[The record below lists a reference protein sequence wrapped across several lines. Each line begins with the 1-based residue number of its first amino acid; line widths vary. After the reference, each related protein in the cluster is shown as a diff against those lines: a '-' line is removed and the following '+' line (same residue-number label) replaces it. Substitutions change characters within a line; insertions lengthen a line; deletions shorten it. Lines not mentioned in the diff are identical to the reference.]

1 MNMRNALRL
10 SLVVPA
16 ALTTLTAFSP
26 TGYAATTTAKFH
38 PTMTTKTVSLNGKV
52 VSQPKGFAYDNTTYL
67 PVYYVMHALD
77 SIHITSSW
85 DGTKKEWKLTVPS
98 TATVDYSNLNVG
110 TGDISIYI
118 NNKLVKKIN
127 GIVYTDPASGIP
139 TMYLPIWYAMG
150 VFERMGITP
159 SWDGTHW
166 GMTQNSTET
175 PQSPPAS
182 QGPQDTNPQASSIPG
197 AVSKETLV
205 KDLTTLLNVSK
216 TAPTQSAYDDVPLSN
231 PDAAAITTAVNQHWI
246 SPVSSTHFGAG
257 DVVTLHDAEQ
267 FYWNYLNIQQ
277 GQYQPGQTVDQW
289 AAFIGLEDNVHHT
302 QYLMVTDEQQFLKN
316 LSALLKGYIQSGN
329 TYHVR
334 YTPKDEYTAT
344 FAGAK
349 SSSGGTFFPS
359 TSDIQTAITNTYHF
373 FNGITVQQQGN
384 SLLTTVPLPADGTWF
399 AYATTTNDIQ
409 YSLDNGATWKSAP
422 YLDST
427 TFRVRPSQVLL
438 KVPSNDGVTISFNKL
453 MPTFQG
459 STVLGMVNIFMDP
472 SLGLQ
477 VQRMSF

>member
-16 ALTTLTAFSP
+16 ALTTLTALSP
-26 TGYAATTTAKFH
+26 MGYAAKATSQFH

-52 VSQPKGFAYDNTTYL
+52 VSQPQGFAYDNTTYL
-67 PVYYVMHALD
+67 PIYYVMHALD

-85 DGTKKEWKLTVPS
+85 NGTKKQWKLTVPS
-98 TATVDYSNLNVG
+98 SMDYSDLNVG
-110 TGDISIYI
+110 NGDISIYI

-127 GIVYTDPASGIP
+127 GIAYRDPASGIR

-175 PQSPPAS
+175 PQSPPAP
-182 QGPQDTNPQASSIPG
+182 QGPQDTNPQASTIPG

-205 KDLTTLLNVSK
+205 KDLTTILNVSK
-216 TAPTQSAYDDVPLSN
+216 SAPTQSEYDDVPLSN

-246 SPVSSTHFGAG
+246 SAFSSTHFGAG
-257 DVVTLHDAEQ
+257 DVVTLRDAEQ

-289 AAFIGLEDNVHHT
+289 AAFIGLEDNVNHT

-349 SSSGGTFFPS
+349 SSNGATFFPS
-359 TSDIQTAITNTYHF
+359 TSDIQTAITNTYNF
-373 FNGITVQQQGN
+373 FNGITVQQQGS
-384 SLLTTVPLPADGTWF
+384 SLVTTVPLPADGTWF

-427 TFRVRPSQVLL
+427 TLRVRPSQVLL
-438 KVPSNDGVTISFNKL
+438 KVPSNDGVTISFNKM
-453 MPTFQG
+453 MPAFQG

-472 SLGLQ
+472 ILGLQ